1 MGWWPFGKKSAR
13 TPINNDPILKDTRT
27 WLAELRDA
35 CELNFDQP
43 EEARRQIR
51 HMQVEWRDAMER
63 GDMSPALR
71 EGLEGRLSIA
81 NLQRQRVDGVAGQ
94 PQLLE
99 SRMEARAGR

>member
-71 EGLEGRLSIA
+71 EGLEGA
-81 NLQRQRVDGVAGQ
+81 PFDC
-94 PQLLE
+94 
-99 SRMEARAGR
+99 